1 MKVYDIVAYA
11 GGAVFACAILFNLGG
26 LLDASQMMRLG
37 DIIFLVVDALFLGIA
52 WRRGEKAIV
61 VVSVVALAGSLWM
74 LFL

>member
-11 GGAVFACAILFNLGG
+11 GGAVFACAILLNLGG

-74 LFL
+74 LFS